1 MNTNL
6 APFSALTPDIILNAL
21 DRIGLYSDG
30 RLLALN
36 SYENRVYQV
45 GIEGGS
51 AVVTKFYRPNRWSD
65 AAILEEHA
73 FINELAQQEIPVV
86 PAMTFDGDKSL
97 HRTNGFRFSV
107 FARQGGRV
115 PELEDPE
122 KLEWMGRFIGR
133 IHAVGAL
140 KPFKER
146 PTLDINSFGHEPRT
160 YLLTNGFIPPDLI
173 DAYSSVTAY
182 ALDAVE
188 RCFERAGKLK
198 TLRLHGDCYPG
209 NILWTDDGPHF
220 VDFDDSRMGPAIQD
234 L

>member
-86 PAMTFDGDKSL
+86 PAMTFDGDNYIEQMVFVFPSLPGKAAGFLSWKTLKSL
-97 HRTNGFRFSV
+97 NGWGDLS
-107 FARQGGRV
+107 A
-115 PELEDPE
+115 
-122 KLEWMGRFIGR
+122 
-133 IHAVGAL
+133 AY
-140 KPFKER
+140 
-146 PTLDINSFGHEPRT
+146 TLSAP
-160 YLLTNGFIPPDLI
+160 
-173 DAYSSVTAY
+173 
-182 ALDAVE
+182 
-188 RCFERAGKLK
+188 
-198 TLRLHGDCYPG
+198 
-209 NILWTDDGPHF
+209 
-220 VDFDDSRMGPAIQD
+220 
-234 L
+234 